1 MKMSLGTGVQFGLTE
16 TREFDHRVIASLQWE
31 F

>member
-1 MKMSLGTGVQFGLTE
+1 MILGTGVQFGLTE
-16 TREFDHRVIASLQWE
+16 TREFDYRVIASLQWE

>member
-1 MKMSLGTGVQFGLTE
+1 MIFRTGVQFGLTE
-16 TREFDHRVIASLQWE
+16 TREFDYRVIASLQWE

>member
-1 MKMSLGTGVQFGLTE
+1 MILGTGVQFGLTE
-16 TREFDHRVIASLQWE
+16 TRELDYRVIASLQWE